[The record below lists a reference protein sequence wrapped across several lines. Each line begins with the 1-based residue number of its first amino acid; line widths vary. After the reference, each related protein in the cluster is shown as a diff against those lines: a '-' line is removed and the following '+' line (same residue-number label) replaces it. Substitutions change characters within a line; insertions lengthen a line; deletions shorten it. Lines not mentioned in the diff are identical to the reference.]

1 MFGPPLRVQSAA
13 LGQPQ
18 AAVGPAVIATHRG
31 RGSRNRGRGVRV
43 AVDQHGGQARGIGAA
58 QAGGRPDDG
67 QCVMRRHAQ
76 FDQRLPDQGIPA
88 RRHTD
93 IVGSHHG
100 LHQTGPHQLA
110 HQRLRPAPA
119 AVGDDRDRHLRDEG
133 IGHQIVEPGARA
145 EPRVEHHPLQQGL
158 LGLAHLLDQDPHQH
172 IAVGADTS
180 FTQLGRDPQPFVGQ
194 RQELP
199 VALDAPLHG
208 KAEGGE
214 GGVEHRAVA
223 IETQV
228 GQGIEI
234 EHQRAQRVGT
244 AEQVGGGG
252 SGTIQWRRHRTR
264 VAQLTFVARPPEGGL
279 GGPSWVCRPP
289 GDPMVVGMA
298 PSSPMRLV
306 LVDDHEMVIEGLKAM
321 LVSFEDR
328 VQVVGQAVG
337 AERALVVVAELDPD
351 IVLCDVRMQGSSGL
365 DLCLALRE
373 RDPDR
378 KIVMLS
384 VYEDEQYLF
393 QALRVGASG
402 YLLKSISSDE
412 LVRQLELAH
421 RGQTA
426 IDPGMAARAA
436 DTAARL
442 QRDEFW
448 PGARQG
454 LTQRESEILSY
465 VVSGLSNRG
474 IAAKLVIGEETV
486 KTHLS
491 SIYRKLG
498 VGDRTGAVATALR
511 EGIYR

>member
-1 MFGPPLRVQSAA
+1 
-13 LGQPQ
+13 
-18 AAVGPAVIATHRG
+18 
-31 RGSRNRGRGVRV
+31 
-43 AVDQHGGQARGIGAA
+43 
-58 QAGGRPDDG
+58 
-67 QCVMRRHAQ
+67 
-76 FDQRLPDQGIPA
+76 
-88 RRHTD
+88 
-93 IVGSHHG
+93 
-100 LHQTGPHQLA
+100 
-110 HQRLRPAPA
+110 
-119 AVGDDRDRHLRDEG
+119 
-133 IGHQIVEPGARA
+133 
-145 EPRVEHHPLQQGL
+145 
-158 LGLAHLLDQDPHQH
+158 
-172 IAVGADTS
+172 
-180 FTQLGRDPQPFVGQ
+180 
-194 RQELP
+194 
-199 VALDAPLHG
+199 
-208 KAEGGE
+208 
-214 GGVEHRAVA
+214 
-223 IETQV
+223 
-228 GQGIEI
+228 
-234 EHQRAQRVGT
+234 
-244 AEQVGGGG
+244 
-252 SGTIQWRRHRTR
+252 
-264 VAQLTFVARPPEGGL
+264 
-279 GGPSWVCRPP
+279 
-289 GDPMVVGMA
+289 MA

-337 AERALVVVAELDPD
+337 AERALAVVAELDPD

-373 RDPDR
+373 RDPDL

-421 RGQTA
+421 RGETA

-498 VGDRTGAVATALR
+498 VSDRTGAVATALR

>member
-1 MFGPPLRVQSAA
+1 
-13 LGQPQ
+13 
-18 AAVGPAVIATHRG
+18 
-31 RGSRNRGRGVRV
+31 
-43 AVDQHGGQARGIGAA
+43 
-58 QAGGRPDDG
+58 
-67 QCVMRRHAQ
+67 
-76 FDQRLPDQGIPA
+76 
-88 RRHTD
+88 
-93 IVGSHHG
+93 
-100 LHQTGPHQLA
+100 
-110 HQRLRPAPA
+110 
-119 AVGDDRDRHLRDEG
+119 
-133 IGHQIVEPGARA
+133 
-145 EPRVEHHPLQQGL
+145 
-158 LGLAHLLDQDPHQH
+158 
-172 IAVGADTS
+172 
-180 FTQLGRDPQPFVGQ
+180 
-194 RQELP
+194 
-199 VALDAPLHG
+199 
-208 KAEGGE
+208 
-214 GGVEHRAVA
+214 
-223 IETQV
+223 
-228 GQGIEI
+228 
-234 EHQRAQRVGT
+234 
-244 AEQVGGGG
+244 
-252 SGTIQWRRHRTR
+252 
-264 VAQLTFVARPPEGGL
+264 
-279 GGPSWVCRPP
+279 
-289 GDPMVVGMA
+289 MVVGMA

>member
-1 MFGPPLRVQSAA
+1 
-13 LGQPQ
+13 
-18 AAVGPAVIATHRG
+18 
-31 RGSRNRGRGVRV
+31 
-43 AVDQHGGQARGIGAA
+43 
-58 QAGGRPDDG
+58 
-67 QCVMRRHAQ
+67 
-76 FDQRLPDQGIPA
+76 
-88 RRHTD
+88 
-93 IVGSHHG
+93 
-100 LHQTGPHQLA
+100 
-110 HQRLRPAPA
+110 
-119 AVGDDRDRHLRDEG
+119 
-133 IGHQIVEPGARA
+133 
-145 EPRVEHHPLQQGL
+145 
-158 LGLAHLLDQDPHQH
+158 
-172 IAVGADTS
+172 
-180 FTQLGRDPQPFVGQ
+180 
-194 RQELP
+194 
-199 VALDAPLHG
+199 
-208 KAEGGE
+208 
-214 GGVEHRAVA
+214 
-223 IETQV
+223 
-228 GQGIEI
+228 
-234 EHQRAQRVGT
+234 
-244 AEQVGGGG
+244 
-252 SGTIQWRRHRTR
+252 
-264 VAQLTFVARPPEGGL
+264 
-279 GGPSWVCRPP
+279 
-289 GDPMVVGMA
+289 
-298 PSSPMRLV
+298 MRLV

-337 AERALVVVAELDPD
+337 AERALTVVAELDPD
-351 IVLCDVRMQGSSGL
+351 IVLCDVRMQGASGL

-421 RGQTA
+421 RGETA

-498 VGDRTGAVATALR
+498 VSDRTGAVATALR